1 MVAVEGLY
9 DHGTI
14 KLSESAPMEKAK
26 VIVVFPETQKEDEK
40 RLSKDEA
47 IALFH
52 EFSGC
57 LDGDIDE
64 QAERLG
70 ALDEKFE
77 DID

>member
-9 DHGTI
+9 DNGKI
-14 KLSESAPMEKAK
+14 ILSESAPMEKAR
-26 VIVVFPETQKEDEK
+26 VIVVFPEPKKEDGK
-40 RLSKDEA
+40 RLGQADA
-47 IALFH
+47 RTLFH

-57 LDGDIDE
+57 LEGDIDE

-77 DID
+77 NTN